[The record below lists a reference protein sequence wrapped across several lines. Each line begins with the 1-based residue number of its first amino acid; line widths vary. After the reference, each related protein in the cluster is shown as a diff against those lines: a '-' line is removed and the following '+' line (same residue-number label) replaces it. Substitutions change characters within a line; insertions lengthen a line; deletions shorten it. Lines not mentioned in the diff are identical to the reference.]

1 MPRLRDEPKPNRK
14 EEMKNM
20 KLKLAL
26 VALSLLAVL
35 VATAMPVMAPP
46 TTFTVNYNQAQF
58 QWRTAPWGGPIGAWS
73 SVYQNWATSDDYT
86 LTGKVL
92 HMSISY
98 SPSVTDLEG
107 ASTVYVYNGTA
118 WIQREGTISYTSPYS
133 GLTITEYWR
142 GYLAFSGTPSALGF
156 VHGVGYQWGYVY
168 GVDEATVKAYYIY
181 AVWDDVMQAWLVG
194 FSIYLWDPI
203 TTPQSYTI
211 PFSVP
216 EPVPASNCNPLG
228 L

>member
-1 MPRLRDEPKPNRK
+1 
-14 EEMKNM
+14 M
-20 KLKLAL
+20 KLKLTLA
-26 VALSLLAVL
+26 VVSLMAVL
-35 VATAMPVMAPP
+35 VATAMPIVAAPP
-46 TTFTVNYNQAQF
+46 TTFTVFYNQAQF
-58 QWRTAPWGGPIGAWS
+58 QWRAAPWGGPFGDWS
-73 SVYQNWATSDDYT
+73 DIYQNWATSDEYT

-118 WIQREGTISYTSPYS
+118 WIQHEGTVSYTSPYS
-133 GLTITEYWR
+133 GFTITEYWR
-142 GYLAFSGTPSALGF
+142 GYLAFGGSVFS
-156 VHGVGYQWGYVY
+156 HGVGYQWGYVY
-168 GVDEATVKAYYIY
+168 GLDEATVKGYYTY

-194 FSIYLWDPI
+194 FSIYLWD
-203 TTPQSYTI
+203 TGTQSYTI

-216 EPVPASNCNPLG
+216 EPVPASNCNPLS